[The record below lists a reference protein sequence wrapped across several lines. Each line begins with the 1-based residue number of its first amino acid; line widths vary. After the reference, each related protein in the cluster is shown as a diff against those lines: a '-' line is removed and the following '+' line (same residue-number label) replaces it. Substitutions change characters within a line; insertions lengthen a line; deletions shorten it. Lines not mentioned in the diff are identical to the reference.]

1 MCKCTWCFVVV
12 KCVFHTVTRWHLFTS
27 VHVILFPQLQAH
39 HKNSMQLL
47 TYAWKKTKPFITGLF
62 NLMKEKGIRAKV
74 TRKTRPPVSSHL
86 TLLDIFMW
94 GYVDKSVSS
103 ENICNWH
110 HLQGRIYIA
119 VMTVTLDMICYTWNK
134 QENQLDVCR
143 TTDTD
148 HIETYYGYQK
158 SL

>member
-1 MCKCTWCFVVV
+1 MRKCTWCSVVV
-12 KCVFHTVTRWHLFTS
+12 KCVFHTVSYTMAFVHNSFT
-27 VHVILFPQLQAH
+27 LFPQLQAH

-47 TYAWKKTKPFITGLF
+47 THAWKKTKSFITSLF
-62 NLMKEKGIRAKV
+62 NLMKQKGIRAKV
-74 TRKTRPPVSSHL
+74 TRKTRPPVSPHL

-94 GYVDKSVSS
+94 GYVDNSVFS
-103 ENICNWH
+103 ENICKWY

-134 QENQLDVCR
+134 RENQVNVCR
-143 TTDTD
+143 TTDTIY
-148 HIETYYGYQK
+148 IETYYGYQK

>member
-12 KCVFHTVTRWHLFTS
+12 KCVFHTVTQWHLFTS

-74 TRKTRPPVSSHL
+74 TRKTRSPVSPHL

-94 GYVDKSVSS
+94 GYVDKSVCS

-134 QENQLDVCR
+134 QENQLDVRR